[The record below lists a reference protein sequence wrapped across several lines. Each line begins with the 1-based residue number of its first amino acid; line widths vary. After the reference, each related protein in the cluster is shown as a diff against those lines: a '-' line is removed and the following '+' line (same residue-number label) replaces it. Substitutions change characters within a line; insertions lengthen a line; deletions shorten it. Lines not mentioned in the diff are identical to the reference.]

1 MPKKIDDRQEGYIEA
16 LLEEGIPQREII
28 VKFKAKFGRTLGFYT
43 IKRIW
48 SKSRGITKQKTKN
61 KFLRKTSE
69 LQDAII
75 LMNIKRNPRLSWKQ
89 ISLLLLSIYG
99 ISVSWQTVARRAHEK
114 QIFGRKM
121 LKKAKLTKRKAQ
133 KRLSF
138 AQSKTK
144 WTQKQWEQVV
154 FSDEKKLRLFKA
166 NEGGNDYVRIA
177 LSERLK
183 PNNVQ
188 PKVKF
193 GGGGINF
200 WGCVSKNGV
209 GILKEIEGK
218 LTGEKYKDRKSVV

>member
-28 VKFKAKFGRTLGFYT
+28 VKFKEKFGRTLGFST

-61 KFLRKTSE
+61 IFLRKTSE

-75 LMNIKRNPRLSWKQ
+75 LMNIKLNPRLSWKQ

-144 WTQKQWEQVV
+144 WTQKQWDQVV

-188 PKVKF
+188 QKVKF

-209 GILKEIEGK
+209 GI
-218 LTGEKYKDRKSVV
+218 